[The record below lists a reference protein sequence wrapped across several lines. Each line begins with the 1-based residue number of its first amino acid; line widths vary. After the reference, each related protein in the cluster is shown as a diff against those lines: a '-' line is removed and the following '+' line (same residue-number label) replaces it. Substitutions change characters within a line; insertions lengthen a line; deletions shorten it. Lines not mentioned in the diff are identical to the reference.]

1 MNFMETIIFPLFIFW
16 IIGLIYSFL
25 RKELE
30 IHIKFISILIFFFY
44 IYTFQDELILGFVRL
59 KKSYAKE
66 VISWIYG
73 FSKASYF
80 YLLLA
85 WPITLIR
92 IFFSAA
98 HTVSKLNL
106 IILIYYTIF
115 YFTISLIYTNFQVS
129 IDNFLQNFLVQF
141 LSF

>member
-1 MNFMETIIFPLFIFW
+1 MNLIESIIFPLFVFW
-16 IIGLIYSFL
+16 IIGLIYSFF
-25 RKELE
+25 REELE
-30 IHIKFISILIFFFY
+30 IHLKFFSILIFFFY
-44 IYTFQDELILGFVRL
+44 VFLFQDELILGFARL

-66 VISWIYG
+66 IVSWVYG
-73 FSKASYF
+73 FSKISYF

-85 WPITLIR
+85 WPLTLIR

-106 IILIYYTIF
+106 FILISFTVF
-115 YFTISLIYTNFQVS
+115 YFLASLIYSNLQAP
-129 IDNFLQNFLVQF
+129 IDHFLQNFLVQF